1 MSFENADEQPVRRRR
16 AVAVMWKVSRHHRG
30 ARNVCVDQRLGRTGR
45 LGPMDIPEVAEPH
58 FGTSPSV
65 PLAVNSNQQLVIA
78 FHVFSAFL

>member
-1 MSFENADEQPVRRRR
+1 
-16 AVAVMWKVSRHHRG
+16 
-30 ARNVCVDQRLGRTGR
+30 
-45 LGPMDIPEVAEPH
+45 MDIPEVAEPH